1 MIIIEKSLS
10 ANTIYATCTEI
21 NTGVTSGVSI
31 NIFNRFTN
39 VSTTISGLTDTS
51 LYPERINEYT
61 LSASSYS
68 GLSTGKY
75 SFTITNIDDIVVEE
89 GMLQVTE
96 LIQTQ
101 EQRVADTWAWIPPTS
116 TDDDYIV
123 NPN

>member
-21 NTGVTSGVSI
+21 TSGVTTGCSI

-39 VSTTISGLTDTS
+39 ASTTITGLTDTS

-68 GLSTGKY
+68 GLSAGKY
-75 SFTITNIDDIVVEE
+75 SFTITNIDDIIVEE
-89 GMLQVTE
+89 GILQVTE
-96 LIQTQ
+96 VIQTQ
-101 EQRVADTWAWIPPTS
+101 EERVADNWNWIPPTS

-123 NPN
+123 AK